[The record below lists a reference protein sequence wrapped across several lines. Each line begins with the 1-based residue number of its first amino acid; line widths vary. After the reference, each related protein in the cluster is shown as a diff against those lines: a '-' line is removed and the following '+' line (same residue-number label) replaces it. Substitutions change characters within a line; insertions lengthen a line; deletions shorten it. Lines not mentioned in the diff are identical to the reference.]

1 MNKEQLRELAK
12 QLWDAEDQFR
22 RNSNPTAAEYK
33 DHLLPSITARLIDED
48 GLA

>member
-33 DHLLPSITARLIDED
+33 DLLLSQLMVGLVDVEELI
-48 GLA
+48 